1 MKKSIKV
8 ISTLLICI
16 LSMSTSVFAAGK
28 LPKEA
33 SDTKINIYINN
44 EMQNIPEEMGRAYF
58 DKTTNRVMVPARYI
72 SENLGATI
80 QFYTRKENN
89 KNGIFIGNVYGVIE
103 LDIGSNVATI
113 SSADN
118 SNVEK
123 KELDAPA
130 ILYDA
135 RTYVPL
141 RFISEAMNMEVDWK
155 DNTVYIKGATT
166 GSKKQRE
173 ELKKSISNGDAM
185 KEDSKDSVNEDSKSD
200 ANTVSSNNS
209 KNDSE
214 DVKIE
219 GSLF

>member
-8 ISTLLICI
+8 LSALLVCI
-16 LSMSTSVFAAGK
+16 LAMSASVFAAGK

-33 SDTKINIYINN
+33 SDTKINIYINDV
-44 EMQNIPEEMGRAYF
+44 MQNIPEEMGRAYF

-130 ILYDA
+130 ILYDG

-173 ELKKSISNGDAM
+173 EMKKSMTDNDKNKID
-185 KEDSKDSVNEDSKSD
+185 EESKSD
-200 ANTVSSNNS
+200 INTVSSNNS
-209 KNDSE
+209 KNESD